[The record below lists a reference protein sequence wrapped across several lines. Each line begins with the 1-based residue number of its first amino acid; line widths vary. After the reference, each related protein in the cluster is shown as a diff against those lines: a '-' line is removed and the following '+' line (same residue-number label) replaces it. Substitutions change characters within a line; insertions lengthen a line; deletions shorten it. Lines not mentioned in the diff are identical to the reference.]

1 MAEGKATGAEEVAVP
16 PVGRSARLQKAK
28 KGLADTARVYSR
40 MLGYLARHKVAIFVA
55 VVSAALVAALDVFSI
70 ALLVPVVDL
79 ALKKNANV
87 LTTYPGMGGEFGH
100 GLARFVQER
109 ILVDPRQALL
119 WLAAAVA
126 IVTVVKNIFAIVK
139 EYLGAMIGFKITL
152 ELRQDLFDRIIHA
165 PLPFFSTTGVA
176 RTVTRIVVDAGSVER
191 GVTVLFQ
198 DALLELLR
206 VFGFIGWAFILNWR
220 WALFVFLGLP
230 VMGYGLARS
239 MRRLKKYTRRSLDET
254 ASIQSILHEFLY
266 GIKVVKAFLMEE
278 YGKAR
283 HRSEQ
288 RRLLRYYRKGT
299 LVHVMLGPA
308 TEIIGVVFVALF
320 IAFVGSL
327 VLSEQDV
334 LGAEMRA
341 ATFTSF
347 VLAVVMAY
355 QPLRKGTKMAGTIQT
370 SIVAGQRV
378 FEFMDIQIEVLE
390 SDDAVQIGPLQHSL
404 SIENVSF
411 GYDGKSTA
419 LKDVSL
425 EIHKGEVVAIVG
437 LSGAGKS
444 TLASLVPRF
453 YDPTSGSITIDG
465 VALRTVTLKS
475 LREQIAVVTQHPIL
489 FHDTIKNNI
498 TFGTPEATDDQV
510 TWAAKIANAHEFI
523 TKLPDGYDTVLGE
536 GGMTLSGGERQRIAI
551 ARAILSDPVLLILDE
566 PTSSLDAESEEIVA
580 NALIRAMEGRTTIVV
595 SHRFSLVRRAS
606 KIVVLDHGR
615 MEACGTHEE
624 LLERSPTYVKLFLNG
639 GQEESAEGG

>member
-1 MAEGKATGAEEVAVP
+1 MAESRATGAERAAVP
-16 PVGRSARLQKAK
+16 VRVGTRLQRVK
-28 KGLADTARVYSR
+28 KGLVDTASIYRR
-40 MLGYLARHKVAIFVA
+40 MVAYLARHKVGIFVA
-55 VVSAALVAALDVFSI
+55 VVSATLVAALDVFSI

-79 ALKKNANV
+79 VFKKNAAV
-87 LTTYPGMGGEFGH
+87 LTTYPGMGGEFGQQV
-100 GLARFVQER
+100 ARFVETH
-109 ILVDPRQALL
+109 ILTNPRQALL

-126 IVTVVKNIFAIVK
+126 IVTVVKNIFAILK

-152 ELRQDLFDRIIHA
+152 DLRQDLFDRVIHA

-198 DALLELLR
+198 DALLEFLR
-206 VFGFIGWAFILNWR
+206 VFGFVGLAFAINWQ
-220 WALFVFLGLP
+220 WSLLVFLGLP
-230 VMGYGLARS
+230 VMGYGLTRS
-239 MRRLKKYTRRSLDET
+239 MRRLKKYTRRSLDKT

-278 YGKAR
+278 YGKTR

-288 RRLLRYYRKGT
+288 QRLLRYFRKGT
-299 LVHVMLGPA
+299 LVRAMLGPA
-308 TEIIGVVFVALF
+308 TEMIGVVFVALF

-327 VLSEQDV
+327 VLSQQEV
-334 LGAEMRA
+334 LGEEMGVGS
-341 ATFTSF
+341 FTAF
-347 VLAVVMAY
+347 VAAVVMAY

-370 SIVAGQRV
+370 SVVAGQRV
-378 FEFMDIQIEVLE
+378 FEFMDTQIEVLE
-390 SDDAVQIGPLQHSL
+390 SDDAVRMGPLQHSL
-404 SIENVSF
+404 SIRNVSF
-411 GYDGKSTA
+411 GYDGKATA

-465 VALRTVTLKS
+465 VDLRTVTLKS

-498 TFGTPEATDDQV
+498 TFGTPAATDDQI
-510 TWAAKIANAHEFI
+510 TWAATIANAHEFI
-523 TKLPDGYDTVLGE
+523 TRLPDGYDTVLGE

-551 ARAILSDPVLLILDE
+551 ARAILSDPVILILDE

-580 NALIRAMEGRTTIVV
+580 NALIKAMEGRTTIVV

-606 KIVVLDHGR
+606 KILVLDHGR
-615 MEACGTHEE
+615 VEACGTHEE
-624 LLERSPTYVKLFLNG
+624 LLEKSPTYVKLFLDARR
-639 GQEESAEGG
+639 EETAGSSR